1 MSVLESPQLDIEL
14 SFKKNNV
21 DELFYNL
28 SENPEGF
35 KKVFFDPRNILD
47 ELISGD
53 RFILYG
59 RKGDGKTAYSA
70 QIKLTAP
77 DKGFFAFQRSLSNF
91 NNATFTRI
99 KTNEIIG

>member
-1 MSVLESPQLDIEL
+1 MIDLNDVFFGYSDANTEAER
-14 SFKKNNV
+14 
-21 DELFYNL
+21 
-28 SENPEGF
+28 NPEGF

-91 NNATFTRI
+91 NNVGSNNR
-99 KTNEIIG
+99 